1 MPHVEEAIQLPRD
14 FECTFFPRENS
25 MLLMLILFA
34 GFGET
39 SHDCQ
44 WPNGARIA
52 VSFIL
57 NYEEGSERSWYDG
70 D

>member
-1 MPHVEEAIQLPRD
+1 
-14 FECTFFPRENS
+14 